1 MKLVRLG
8 NKKCYLMDDET
19 KGDLK
24 KQLIQRWNI
33 KFEKDYTFLT
43 EDTLAEVPTSKLY
56 LNTFG
61 HNYYLYFT
69 KLNGKPTTV
78 MFDKW
83 KEQAYIV
90 RFRVEEILY
99 YDTLFEGDLIK
110 KSDGT
115 WIYQITDIIAHE
127 GEDIRHNF
135 LDERVNI
142 IDSILKLQYKP
153 DPIMEPCQLERT
165 LFVDPEHLD
174 WLLTV
179 YAKDVKY
186 RCNGVNFKP
195 QKYGEHYLFILE
207 EYANK
212 KTNNSNSNS
221 KYRPKLNTTEVA
233 LPMPTASS
241 SITSSV
247 DHIENNKTE
256 DNKPKVMEAVL
267 ALKKTNKPDVYEL
280 YANDGEDMLVQID
293 YAYIR
298 DVEHSQQIADAID
311 TTMKEYE
318 LEIEDGEYPEIPFL
332 CQYTLDFNKWMPIEV
347 SEEEVTI
354 KSTL

>member
-8 NKKCYLMDDET
+8 NKKCYLMEEER

-33 KFEKDYTFLT
+33 KFEKNYTFLT
-43 EDTLAEVPTSKLY
+43 EDTLPEVPSCKLY

-90 RFRVEEILY
+90 RFRVDDILY
-99 YDTLFEGDLIK
+99 YDTLFEGELIK
-110 KSDGT
+110 KSDGD
-115 WIYQITDIIAHE
+115 WLYHITDIISHE
-127 GEDIRHNF
+127 GEDVRHNE
-135 LDERVNI
+135 LDDRI
-142 IDSILKLQYKP
+142 ALIDNILKLQYNP
-153 DPIMEPCQLERT
+153 DPVLEPSVLKRV
-165 LFVDPEHLD
+165 LFVGPEHLE

-179 YAKDVKY
+179 YAKDVPY

-212 KTNNSNSNS
+212 TAKS
-221 KYRPKLNTTEVA
+221 KPKLETTTVA
-233 LPMPTASS
+233 LPMPKEPEA
-241 SITSSV
+241 
-247 DHIENNKTE
+247 EAEAKTE
-256 DNKPKVMEAVL
+256 YEEATYSSQPKIMEAVL
-267 ALKKTNKPDVYEL
+267 ALKKTDKPDVYEL
-280 YANDGEDMLVQID
+280 YANDGDDMLVQMD

-298 DVEHSQQIADAID
+298 DVEHSQQIADAIN